1 MNSPNPA
8 LVSQREAAPLPRAAL
23 LVLCAAYVLPGLVGR
38 DPWKSADITSFGYS
52 VGIASGRTGWLA
64 PTVGGLPADGALLP
78 YWIGAAF
85 VRVLSPLVD
94 PIIAARIPFALLLA
108 LALSFTWYAAY
119 HLARSESA
127 QPLPFAFGGEAT
139 PVDYARA
146 IADGAVLALIASIGL
161 LQLGHETTPE
171 LVQLAAVALYLHG
184 LAAGVARP
192 MRGGA
197 FAALAL
203 VVLAASGAPSVAMLL
218 AAAGAATAPRRFAT
232 RAPTP
237 VPTSPA
243 PLPAPASAPT
253 RETTVALA
261 WIAIGALLAAGIA
274 TALGAWANRLGTAP
288 GAAQVLVLLRQIAWF
303 AWPSWLLVLW
313 TLWQWRKQLASWH
326 IVVPL
331 AVTATLLAAWLAMA
345 GSDRA
350 LMLALPA
357 LAVLAAF
364 ALPTLQRSAAAA
376 IDWFSVFFFTIA
388 VATGWVFYIAMQT
401 GMPAKIAANV
411 AKLSP
416 GYANVFSWPELL
428 LALTGTLAWL
438 WLVRW
443 RTGRNRHPLWKSL
456 VLPAGGVSVCFLLV
470 MTLLLPPL
478 DNARSYRAMMQRIA
492 RIVPAGA
499 CIAAPGMGRP
509 QIVALEY
516 FGDWRV
522 DATERASASHCEFL
536 MLTRPHERPAPSWQF
551 VVRESRNRAEDDATD
566 IYRRVAPV
574 EAGAAATRDAAKS

>member
-8 LVSQREAAPLPRAAL
+8 LVSQREAEPLPRAAL

-38 DPWKSADITSFGYS
+38 DPWKSADITLFGYS
-52 VGIASGRTGWLA
+52 VSIASGRTGWLA
-64 PTVGGLPADGALLP
+64 PTVGGVPADGALLP

-85 VRVLSPLVD
+85 VRMLSPLVD
-94 PIIAARIPFALLLA
+94 PIVAARIPFALLLA
-108 LALSFTWYAAY
+108 LALSLTWYAAY
-119 HLARSESA
+119 HLARSKSA
-127 QPLPFAFGGEAT
+127 QPLPFAFGGEAA
-139 PVDYARA
+139 PIDYARS
-146 IADGAVLALIASIGL
+146 IADGAVLALIASLGL

-171 LVQLAAVALYLHG
+171 LVQLAALALYLYG
-184 LAAGVARP
+184 LAAGVVKP
-192 MRGGA
+192 MQGGA

-203 VVLAASGAPSVAMLL
+203 VVLAASGAPSIAMLV
-218 AAAGAATAPRRFAT
+218 AAVGAATVRRRLAMPEPASF
-232 RAPTP
+232 PSSP
-237 VPTSPA
+237 VPMVE
-243 PLPAPASAPT
+243 PASGEST
-253 RETTVALA
+253 RPATLTLA
-261 WIAIGALLAAGIA
+261 WLALGALVAAGIA
-274 TALGAWANRLGTAP
+274 TALGAWANRLGTYTSS
-288 GAAQVLVLLRQIAWF
+288 AQAWALVRQIGWF

-313 TLWQWRKQLASWH
+313 TLWQWRKQLASRH

-331 AVTATLLAAWLAMA
+331 AVTAVLLAAWLAMA

-388 VATGWVFYIAMQT
+388 VATGWVFYAAMQT
-401 GMPAKIAANV
+401 GTPAKLAANV

-416 GYANVFSWPELL
+416 GYVNVFSWPELL
-428 LALTGTLAWL
+428 LALAGTFAWL

-492 RIVPAGA
+492 RIVPPKA
-499 CIAAPGMGRP
+499 CIAAPGMP
-509 QIVALEY
+509 QAEVVALEY
-516 FGDWRV
+516 FGSWRV
-522 DATERASASHCEFL
+522 DATHRPPDPGCDFL
-536 MLTRPHERPAPSWQF
+536 MLTHSLEAPKAPWQF
-551 VVRESRNRAEDDATD
+551 VVRESRNRAEDDVTD
-566 IYRRVAPV
+566 IYRRATT
-574 EAGAAATRDAAKS
+574 GAAASSQGD